1 MSKFERRF
9 QLIQHTPM
17 IHFQGDQMGATLR
30 ASELKPKLDEFLK
43 KKIQNRKAYEK
54 WLIPEQEEALNYK
67 VRVVLK
73 QSCENNVTSRT
84 NAPMYFGDTGNK
96 KEGKSGEPEIKKTP
110 KYLNLTKSRLEVV
123 IFSFYAGL
131 LEEIETYFAE
141 FLFLTNFGTRQS
153 KGYGSFFLTDCG
165 EFKFPSLPYI
175 KFPKSDLPN
184 EKPEIIF
191 QIIQYYYQLLKS
203 GINYPKIITR
213 NIGGK
218 KIRLNGESMYYRKG
232 YLLQF
237 SEKYGYTW
245 EKKWMKDK
253 FIKKLDSKPN
263 NQKFVRALL
272 GLGPS
277 FMFIPESKIINPR
290 DGKVYPKGSYP
301 LNITVTHK
309 EEKITR
315 YKSPITFKPILIGG
329 IWKIYIL
336 IDTEKISEKMRNKT
350 FIFRD
355 THSKKTEE
363 LMTPDKSFDINKLI
377 SSYHKDFKGKMT
389 IKVVNNNQIVELVD
403 ISLSL

>member
-9 QLIQHTPM
+9 QLIQHTPI
-17 IHFQGDQMGATLR
+17 IHFQGNQMGATLR

-43 KKIQNRKAYEK
+43 DKIKDREDFKE
-54 WLIPEQEEALNYK
+54 WLIPEQEDALDYK
-67 VRVVLK
+67 VKVVMK
-73 QSCENNVTSRT
+73 QPYDSEATSPK
-84 NAPMYFGDTGNK
+84 NAPMYFGDTGANKKSKDGDNSNK
-96 KEGKSGEPEIKKTP
+96 KET
-110 KYLNLTKSRLEVV
+110 KYLNYTKGQLEVV
-123 IFSFYAGL
+123 IFSFYSGL
-131 LEEIETYFAE
+131 LEEIKTNFAE

-153 KGYGSFFLTDCG
+153 KGYGSFFLADCG

-175 KFPKSDLPN
+175 KFPKSDLQN

-315 YKSPITFKPILIGG
+315 YKSPITFKPILIGDF
-329 IWKIYIL
+329 WKIYIL
-336 IDTEKISEKMRNKT
+336 IDTEKTSEKMRNKT

-389 IKVVNNNQIVELVD
+389 IKVFNKDQVDKLVD